1 MTDDTEARTESV
13 WPLEGAF
20 RCGDGFLAA
29 PECLGHEFQSR
40 TASHALSITLPEVH
54 AGSLRRPPWRY
65 VREGEDRDLIP
76 TDRDDHWGSIAG
88 GGADTPKYAHVL
100 QCVVHSE
107 VAATD
112 DETFKAAATQFGDEL
127 SDWWALVCDWLDIL
141 ALQDFAGLGRA
152 QRSILDDSV
161 QMWGGDSDG
170 VRRAGVN
177 YQVMTGGMN
186 WVEVLDR
193 QRLELAMDL
202 AASNSSP
209 HVEWLFLRDA
219 RSLLNAREYRRAVI
233 DSCTAAELSVTALI
247 DRKFDLAG
255 TSQADRKKQFSK
267 HNGLAKLIEL
277 HNSFR
282 TGKLPKRLYQEVGA
296 PRNNAAHVGAS
307 SSEAEARAAISKSAE
322 VVNMAYPLS
331 AVATG
336 VARQVQ
342 IQTPPQL
349 GILPGVDK
357 ELVVTRGNALHMSF
371 EAKRR
376 ERPPPRQP
384 PILTGVQTTRRHW
397 WQFWRR

>member
-1 MTDDTEARTESV
+1 V
-13 WPLEGAF
+13 
-20 RCGDGFLAA
+20 
-29 PECLGHEFQSR
+29 
-40 TASHALSITLPEVH
+40 SHAISLTLPEIRE
-54 AGSLRRPPWRY
+54 GSLSRPPWRY
-65 VREGEDRDLIP
+65 VRKGEDRNTIP
-76 TDRDDHWGSIAG
+76 EDDWGSIAG
-88 GGADTPKYAHVL
+88 GGADDPKYAHIL

-112 DETFKAAATQFGDEL
+112 NKSFQTAATQFGNEL
-127 SDWWALVCDWLDIL
+127 SDWWALVCDWLDVL
-141 ALQDFAGLGRA
+141 TLQDFAGLGRA

-161 QMWGGDSDG
+161 QMWSGDPNG

-193 QRLELAMDL
+193 QRIELSMDL

-209 HVEWLFLRDA
+209 HIEWLFLRDA

-247 DRKFDLAG
+247 DRQFDLAG
-255 TSQADRKKQFSK
+255 IGQTNRKEQFSK
-267 HNGLAKLIEL
+267 HHGLAKLIEL

-296 PRNNAAHVGAS
+296 PRNNAAHVGGS
-307 SSEAEARAAISKSAE
+307 SNEAEAGAAISKSAE
-322 VVNMAYPLS
+322 VVNLAYPLS
-331 AVATG
+331 AIA
-336 VARQVQ
+336 ARVVGQ
-342 IQTPPQL
+342 IQTPAQF
-349 GILPGVDK
+349 GVLPGVDK
-357 ELVVTRGNALHMSF
+357 QIVLTTGNALHMSVN
-371 EAKRR
+371 ANRR

-384 PILTGVQTTRRHW
+384 PILTGVQTTQRHW